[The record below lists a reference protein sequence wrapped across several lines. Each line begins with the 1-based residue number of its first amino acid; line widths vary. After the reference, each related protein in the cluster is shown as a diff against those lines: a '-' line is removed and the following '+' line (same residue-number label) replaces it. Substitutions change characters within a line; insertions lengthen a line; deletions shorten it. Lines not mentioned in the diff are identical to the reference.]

1 MSPENA
7 IVTLGGAGTVLVV
20 ATAVVV
26 AWSSEVVV
34 SGDTVGSDDVDRFVD
49 ELPHDAITSDTSAI
63 IGTTSMRKRFII

>member
-26 AWSSEVVV
+26 ACPIEVVV
-34 SGDTVGSDDVDRFVD
+34 SGGTMDSDVMD
-49 ELPHDAITSDTSAI
+49 
-63 IGTTSMRKRFII
+63 

>member
-26 AWSSEVVV
+26 ACSIEVVV
-34 SGDTVGSDDVDRFVD
+34 SGDTVDSDVVD
-49 ELPHDAITSDTSAI
+49 
-63 IGTTSMRKRFII
+63 

>member
-26 AWSSEVVV
+26 AWSSEAVV
-34 SGDTVGSDDVDRFVD
+34 SGDTVDSDVVD
-49 ELPHDAITSDTSAI
+49 
-63 IGTTSMRKRFII
+63 